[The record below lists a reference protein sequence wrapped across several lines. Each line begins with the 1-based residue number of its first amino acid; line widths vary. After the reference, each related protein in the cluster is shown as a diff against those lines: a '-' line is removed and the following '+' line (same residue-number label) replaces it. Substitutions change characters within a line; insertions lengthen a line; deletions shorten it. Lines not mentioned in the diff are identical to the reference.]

1 MRHESTCR
9 TVCSSS
15 SNEIVS
21 VDSFARQRDIH
32 VTSLDEPRIPI
43 NTFNRRIRARARST
57 DGFRYFR
64 NTQTH
69 ETTLRERLLQLL
81 CRNFAV
87 VEMAHFRT
95 NDLVVFVTLARDENG
110 IALVGI
116 RNGAGDGL
124 VTIGH
129 DFIAALA

>member
-1 MRHESTCR
+1 MCHERTRR
-9 TVCSSS
+9 TVCGSS

-21 VDSFARQRDIH
+21 VNSFAWQRDIH
-32 VTSLDEPRIPI
+32 VTSLDEPRVPI
-43 NTFNRRIRARARST
+43 DTFDRRICARVCSA
-57 DGFRYFR
+57 DGSRYFR

-87 VEMAHFRT
+87 VEMAHFRAD
-95 NDLVVFVTLARDENG
+95 DLVVLVTLARDENG
-110 IALVGI
+110 IALVSI

-124 VTIGH
+124 AAIGH